1 MSTLP
6 PPSAYPPGYLDES
19 CGGTLIGISI
29 LFIVL
34 EAIFVLLRYYARHL
48 TGTPRG
54 WDDLIIPAAWFANL
68 GLSFV
73 TVAGVGRHLAEVV
86 TYHPD
91 QLVSWEKSLYALEW
105 LYLSSIALPKISIVA
120 LYLRIFTSRTARITC
135 YILIFV
141 IVANWIS
148 FIFAST
154 FQCSPIAFQWDKT
167 IAGGTC
173 FNIEAAFKASG
184 APNIATDAVILV
196 LPIPT
201 VWRLKASW
209 VRKAGLMIVFLTGSI
224 GTIASCMRMR
234 SMFLTEAFIDN
245 TWASVTLV
253 GWSIAEAGLYL
264 IAACLV
270 ALRPIFSQLSPAW
283 LRARLYNSS
292 SKRTPQD
299 KRGSSQGFSLGGL
312 PLGASRAGFTEIKSA
327 GNEDSAGRGVS
338 SMEKALPDVPPEKWA
353 DVEQGLGGGVP
364 LKGIRVES
372 RYVVTS
378 SERQ

>member
-6 PPSAYPPGYLDES
+6 PPSAYPPGYFDES
-19 CGGTLIGISI
+19 CGGTLIAISV
-29 LFIVL
+29 LFIIL
-34 EAIFVLLRYYARHL
+34 EATFVMLRYYARHL
-48 TGTPRG
+48 TGTTRG

-68 GLSFV
+68 GLCILGITFV
-73 TVAGVGRHLAEVV
+73 TDAGVGRHLAEVV

-105 LYLSSIALPKISIVA
+105 LYLASIALPKISIVA
-120 LYLRIFTSRTARITC
+120 LYLRIFTSRTARFTC
-135 YILIFV
+135 YLLIFI

-148 FIFAST
+148 FLFAST
-154 FQCSPIAFQWDKT
+154 FQCSPIAYQWDKT
-167 IAGGTC
+167 IEGGTC

-209 VRKAGLMIVFLTGSI
+209 IRKAGLMFIFLMGGI
-224 GTIASCMRMR
+224 F
-234 SMFLTEAFIDN
+234 FLTEAFVDN

-270 ALRPIFSQLSPAW
+270 ALRPIFSQLSPTW
-283 LRARLYNSS
+283 LKIRLNTSP
-292 SKRTPQD
+292 SKRTPHD
-299 KRGSSQGFSLGGL
+299 RRSSSQGFSLGGL
-312 PLGASRAGFTEIKSA
+312 PSGASRAGFTEIKSL
-327 GNEDSAGRGVS
+327 GPEGSVERGILVKQ
-338 SMEKALPDVPPEKWA
+338 KALPEVPTEKRD
-353 DVEQGLGGGVP
+353 DVEQGFGEGVP
-364 LKGIRVES
+364 LSGITVES
-372 RYVVTS
+372 LYVVTS
-378 SERQ
+378 SER